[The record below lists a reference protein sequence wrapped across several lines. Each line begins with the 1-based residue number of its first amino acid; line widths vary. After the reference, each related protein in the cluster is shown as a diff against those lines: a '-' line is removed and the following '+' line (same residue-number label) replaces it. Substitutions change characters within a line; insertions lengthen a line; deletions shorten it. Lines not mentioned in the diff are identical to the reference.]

1 MSSSVCHENSPQYLL
16 NVLVGQFD
24 VKHIITL
31 SIKATT
37 SVLKVLTYII
47 TSITA
52 HPIRLTVILAIMS
65 VSTFNSDVILY
76 TIDYQQQMFRM
87 IFQTCQYIIY
97 LFLPLNIIQC
107 IIILYIW
114 TPMFKTHMKTPTNIW
129 YSCPCKD
136 TKHFGQFK
144 NSK

>member
-1 MSSSVCHENSPQYLL
+1 MSAIKNSPQYLL

-24 VKHIITL
+24 VKHIITK
-31 SIKATT
+31 IKATT
-37 SVLKVLTYII
+37 SVLKVSTYII

-52 HPIRLTVILAIMS
+52 RPIRLTVILAIMS

-97 LFLPLNIIQC
+97 LFLPLNVIQC

-114 TPMFKTHMKTPTNIW
+114 TPMFKTHMKILVL
-129 YSCPCKD
+129 SSKD

>member
-1 MSSSVCHENSPQYLL
+1 MMSSSVCHENSPQYLL

-87 IFQTCQYIIY
+87 IFQTC
-97 LFLPLNIIQC
+97 
-107 IIILYIW
+107 
-114 TPMFKTHMKTPTNIW
+114 
-129 YSCPCKD
+129 
-136 TKHFGQFK
+136 
-144 NSK
+144 

>member
-1 MSSSVCHENSPQYLL
+1 MMSSSVCHENSLQYLL

-31 SIKATT
+31 SIKVTT

-52 HPIRLTVILAIMS
+52 RPIRLSVILAIMS
-65 VSTFNSDVILY
+65 VSTINSDVILY
-76 TIDYQQQMFRM
+76 TIDYQQKLFRM

-97 LFLPLNIIQC
+97 LFPPLNVI
-107 IIILYIW
+107 
-114 TPMFKTHMKTPTNIW
+114 
-129 YSCPCKD
+129 
-136 TKHFGQFK
+136 
-144 NSK
+144 

>member
-1 MSSSVCHENSPQYLL
+1 MISSSVCHENSPQYLL

-47 TSITA
+47 TSITT
-52 HPIRLTVILAIMS
+52 HPIRLAVILAIMS

-97 LFLPLNIIQC
+97 LFLPLNVIQC

-114 TPMFKTHMKTPTNIW
+114 TPMFKTHMKILVL
-129 YSCPCKD
+129 SSKD

>member
-1 MSSSVCHENSPQYLL
+1 MSAIKNSPQYLL

-24 VKHIITL
+24 VKHIITK
-31 SIKATT
+31 IKATT
-37 SVLKVLTYII
+37 SVLKVSTYII

-52 HPIRLTVILAIMS
+52 RPIRLTVILAIMS

-76 TIDYQQQMFRM
+76 TINYQQQMFRM

-97 LFLPLNIIQC
+97 LFLPLNVIQC

-114 TPMFKTHMKTPTNIW
+114 TPMFKTHMKTLTNIW
-129 YSCPCKD
+129 YSCP
-136 TKHFGQFK
+136 FV
-144 NSK
+144 

>member
-1 MSSSVCHENSPQYLL
+1 MTSSVCHENSPQYLL

-37 SVLKVLTYII
+37 SVLKVLTYRYII

-52 HPIRLTVILAIMS
+52 RPIRLSAILAIMS
-65 VSTFNSDVILY
+65 VSTFNSDVTLY
-76 TIDYQQQMFRM
+76 TIDYQQKLLRM

-97 LFLPLNIIQC
+97 LFLPLNVI
-107 IIILYIW
+107 
-114 TPMFKTHMKTPTNIW
+114 
-129 YSCPCKD
+129 
-136 TKHFGQFK
+136 
-144 NSK
+144 